1 MDSAVDVLLVDD
13 DADLAALAATFL
25 EREDDSLRVRTACDA
40 DAALER
46 LEGADID
53 CVVSDFDMPG
63 RNGIEFLEVVRARWP
78 DLPFILFTGKGSE
91 EVASDA
97 ISAGVTDYLQKETG
111 RDQYAVLAN
120 RIGNVVEQRRAGE
133 AATATERRLREL
145 SEKTPDV
152 LWMFS
157 GDWSELLFVNSAYE
171 EIYGRPVAEVERDP
185 DGFLTAIHPD
195 DRETIRAAMGRLADG
210 EPVELEYRVDPRCD
224 YERWV
229 WVSGKPIVQDGEV
242 VRIVGFTR
250 DITERKE
257 RERTLADERAIT
269 QGSLDAIEDI
279 YYLVGPAGR
288 IERWNRAGAVV
299 TGYDDETLSGM
310 DARDLFVDEHRER
323 VAAAILRVVTEG
335 SARVTADLL
344 TSDGRRLPYEFT
356 GSRLT
361 DEQGEL
367 RGVVGIGR
375 AVGSEVTAETGADGE
390 TDANAAT
397 GSEDADVADSTTD
410 ADGGTTAPAAVA
422 DALGADPTDVGD
434 DWQVAVED
442 PDDGVRVEFTETDG
456 EE

>member
-1 MDSAVDVLLVDD
+1 MSRSVDVLLVDD
-13 DADLAALAATFL
+13 DAELATLAATFL
-25 EREDDSLRVRTACDA
+25 EREGDDLHVTTADGA
-40 DAALER
+40 DAALDR
-46 LEGADID
+46 LDAGGID

-91 EVASDA
+91 EVASEA
-97 ISAGVTDYLQKETG
+97 ISAGVTDYLQKERGTE
-111 RDQYAVLAN
+111 QYAVLAN

-171 EIYGRPVAEVERDP
+171 RIYGQSVAELEGNSE
-185 DGFLTAIHPD
+185 GFFPAIHPD
-195 DRETIRAAMGRLADG
+195 DRAVVRRGMVRLSDG

-229 WVSGKPIVQDGEV
+229 WVSGKPIFQDGAV

-269 QGSLDAIEDI
+269 QGSLDALDDI
-279 YYLVGPAGR
+279 YYLVDPAGR
-288 IERWNRAGAVV
+288 IERWNEAGAAV

-310 DARDLFVDEHRER
+310 DARELFAEEHRER
-323 VAAAILRVVTEG
+323 VERELLRVVTEG

-361 DEQGEL
+361 DERDEL

-375 AVGSEVTAETGADGE
+375 ALEADTGVADE
-390 TDANAAT
+390 ADAAT
-397 GSEDADVADSTTD
+397 RAD
-410 ADGGTTAPAAVA
+410 TTAASGTRGVDAPATETAAGAGDTPATA
-422 DALGADPTDVGD
+422 DALAADAGGD
-434 DWQVAVED
+434 WRVAVEEL
-442 PDDGVRVEFTETDG
+442 DDGFRLEVTETDDEG
-456 EE
+456 